1 MLGRQTAC
9 PSRKDRTATAQV
21 CGSCY
26 SMTARSQVAKLRRAA
41 GRAAQVASQSRRLD
55 HALEDVAIDL
65 QYAVDKA
72 RSRLR
77 TLDLTD
83 LQVEEEL
90 SMQLFGLLD
99 ASERRH
105 QRIEQR

>member
-1 MLGRQTAC
+1 
-9 PSRKDRTATAQV
+9 
-21 CGSCY
+21 
-26 SMTARSQVAKLRRAA
+26 MTANSQIEKLRRSA
-41 GRAAQVASQSRRLD
+41 GRAARLARQGRRLD
-55 HALEDVAIDL
+55 HAIEDVAIDL

-90 SMQLFGLLD
+90 SMQLVGLLD
-99 ASERRH
+99 DSESRH
-105 QRIEQR
+105 QRIERRDDVC

>member
-1 MLGRQTAC
+1 
-9 PSRKDRTATAQV
+9 
-21 CGSCY
+21 
-26 SMTARSQVAKLRRAA
+26 MTARSQVEKIRREA
-41 GRAAQVASQSRRLD
+41 GRAARIASLSRRLD

-83 LQVEEEL
+83 IQVEEEL
-90 SMQLFGLLD
+90 STQLVGLLD
-99 ASERRH
+99 DSERRH
-105 QRIEQR
+105 QRIEQRDDIC

>member
-1 MLGRQTAC
+1 
-9 PSRKDRTATAQV
+9 
-21 CGSCY
+21 
-26 SMTARSQVAKLRRAA
+26 MTAPSQVEKLRREA
-41 GRAAQVASQSRRLD
+41 GRVARIARRSRRLD

-83 LQVEEEL
+83 IQVEEEL
-90 SMQLFGLLD
+90 STQLVGLLD
-99 ASERRH
+99 DSERRH
-105 QRIEQR
+105 QRIEQRDDIC